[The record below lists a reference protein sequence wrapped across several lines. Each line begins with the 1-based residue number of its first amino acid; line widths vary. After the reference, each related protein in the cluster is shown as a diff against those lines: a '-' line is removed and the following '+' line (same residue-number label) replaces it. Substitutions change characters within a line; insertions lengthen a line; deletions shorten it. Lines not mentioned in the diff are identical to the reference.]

1 MRERDRLFAEE
12 YIIDRNA
19 CAAAIRAGFSPKTAK
34 DASEWIHPEHPTKP
48 HVRAL
53 IDQLNAERSRR
64 TGVTADRVLEE
75 LAKIAF
81 VNAEDLL
88 DPDSA
93 RVLPNA
99 KREDKAAI
107 QSVTVKT
114 GKIEEREIKLADKT
128 RALELIGKHLGMF
141 AATDRGQED
150 ALGKL
155 DDILKE
161 FKNATKPEAT

>member
-34 DASEWIHPEHPTKP
+34 DASAWIHPDHPTKP
-48 HVRAL
+48 QVRAL

-64 TGVTADRVLEE
+64 TGVTADRVIAE

-81 VNAEDLL
+81 VNAEDLI
-88 DPDSA
+88 DPDTA
-93 RVLPNA
+93 KVLPNA

-107 QSVTVKT
+107 QSVTVKS
-114 GKIEEREIKLADKT
+114 GKIEEREVKLADKT
-128 RALELIGKHLGMF
+128 RALELLGKHLGVF
-141 AATDRGQED
+141 ADNVKIDGAVPVII
-150 ALGKL
+150 
-155 DDILKE
+155 DDG
-161 FKNATKPEAT
+161 

>member
-34 DASEWIHPEHPTKP
+34 DASKWIHPDHPEKP
-48 HVRAL
+48 QVRAL

-64 TGVTADRVLEE
+64 TGVTADRVLAE

-81 VNAEDLL
+81 VNADDLI
-88 DPDSA
+88 DTDTA

-99 KREDKAAI
+99 SKDDKAAI
-107 QSVTVKT
+107 QSVTVKS
-114 GKIEEREIKLADKT
+114 GKVEEREVKLADKT
-128 RALELIGKHLGMF
+128 RALELLGKHLGMF
-141 AATDRGQED
+141 AASDRGQED

-161 FKNATKPEAT
+161 FKNATQSEAT

>member
-34 DASEWIHPEHPTKP
+34 DASEWIHPDHPTKP
-48 HVRAL
+48 QVRAL

-64 TGVTADRVLEE
+64 TGVTADRVLAE

-81 VNAEDLL
+81 VNVDDLI
-88 DPDSA
+88 DTDTA
-93 RVLPNA
+93 RVLPTA
-99 KREDKAAI
+99 KRDDKAAI
-107 QSVTVKT
+107 QSVTVKS
-114 GKIEEREIKLADKT
+114 GKVEEREVKLADKT
-128 RALELIGKHLGMF
+128 RALELLGKHLGMF
-141 AATDRGQED
+141 AASDRGQED

-161 FKNATKPEAT
+161 FKNATQSEAT